1 MDVAYNQHSS
11 AFRRKSR
18 SSANLNHLSLAP
30 LTSKLPIRDQDDYD
44 VNPLSAP
51 AHTAPYSYLEGKSVP
66 TTPRL
71 LSRSPGPSGSAN
83 TGKRVKRNASVPG
96 LREGADGARI
106 PKSKSAVHLR
116 SPTSARRS
124 THHHSHH
131 HKTSSSD
138 RTDSDWLLRCG
149 ALISTETRESKGQ
162 AWLVSRASSTSL
174 AGNNALDEDE
184 AFERELARERQ
195 HNSRRASRRNSVHT
209 NNNNN
214 YPIDDDNLSSP
225 AYSRFGSRSHSR
237 VGSMTTGRIT
247 TFAED
252 YFSPNNGSGRRS
264 SADDNQTE
272 EEDLSGPD
280 FVNLDDKLENLDL
293 DGVVTDGLDD
303 EVYVRRLVKGGNGG
317 VGAWIGNMLG
327 VKLFAVEEDEEET
340 SEYDDDDDDGEEG
353 EEYEEGIELDES
365 KRVSSLRRLQNAAMA
380 TVDTASIPPPKAD
393 EGGWH
398 DAAWL
403 LTVASKVLL

>member
-51 AHTAPYSYLEGKSVP
+51 AHTTSYSYLEGKSVP

-71 LSRSPGPSGSAN
+71 LSRSPGPSGSAS
-83 TGKRVKRNASVPG
+83 TGKKGKRNASVPG
-96 LREGADGARI
+96 LREGTDGARI

-116 SPTSARRS
+116 SPTSTRRS
-124 THHHSHH
+124 THNHHRDPHH
-131 HKTSSSD
+131 HHHLKTASQD

-174 AGNNALDEDE
+174 AGNNATEEEE

-195 HNSRRASRRNSVHT
+195 HNSRRASRRNSVH
-209 NNNNN
+209 NV
-214 YPIDDDNLSSP
+214 IDEDNLSSP

-237 VGSMTTGRIT
+237 VGSMTPGRT
-247 TFAED
+247 TAFAED
-252 YFSPNNGSGRRS
+252 YFSSSNGSGRRS
-264 SADDNQTE
+264 SPDGEAE
-272 EEDLSGPD
+272 EEVSGPD

-293 DGVVTDGLDD
+293 DGVPADGLDD

-317 VGAWIGNMLG
+317 VGSWIGNVLG
-327 VKLFAVEEDEEET
+327 VKLFAVEEDEEES
-340 SEYDDDDDDGEEG
+340 SEEDDDE
-353 EEYEEGIELDES
+353 EEYGEGAELDES
-365 KRVSSLRRLQNAAMA
+365 RRISSLRKLQSATMA

>member
-1 MDVAYNQHSS
+1 MDVAYNQHASG
-11 AFRRKSR
+11 FRRKSR

-51 AHTAPYSYLEGKSVP
+51 AHATSYSYLEGKSVP

-71 LSRSPGPSGSAN
+71 LSRSPGPAN
-83 TGKRVKRNASVPG
+83 TGKRTKRGNSVPG
-96 LREGADGARI
+96 LREGSDGARI

-124 THHHSHH
+124 IHHHHNNNNNHPHHH
-131 HKTSSSD
+131 HKASSSD
-138 RTDSDWLLRCG
+138 RSDSDWLLRCG

-174 AGNNALDEDE
+174 AGNNTTEEDV
-184 AFERELARERQ
+184 AFERELARERHQ
-195 HNSRRASRRNSVHT
+195 HGSRRASRRNSLH
-209 NNNNN
+209 NA
-214 YPIDDDNLSSP
+214 IDDDNISSP

-237 VGSMTTGRIT
+237 VDSMTPGRT
-247 TFAED
+247 TAFAED
-252 YFSPNNGSGRRS
+252 YFSSGNGSGTRS
-264 SADDNQTE
+264 SADDREAAEDE
-272 EEDLSGPD
+272 EAAAGPD
-280 FVNLDDKLENLDL
+280 FVNLEDKLESLDL
-293 DGVVTDGLDD
+293 GDGGAVDGLDD
-303 EVYVRRLVKGGNGG
+303 EVYVRRLVKGNGSG
-317 VGAWIGNMLG
+317 GMGSWIGNVLG
-327 VKLFAVEEDEEET
+327 VKLFAVEEDEEEE
-340 SEYDDDDDDGEEG
+340 SSDEYDEG
-353 EEYEEGIELDES
+353 EEYEEGAELDES
-365 KRVSSLRRLQNAAMA
+365 RRVSSLRRLQNATMA
-380 TVDTASIPPPKAD
+380 TVDTASIPPPKTD